1 MLTRALANKLR
12 WGMRLCNTQANV
24 KNVNRLPIP
33 MPSINL
39 APVNIIH
46 IAYVTLALFSIFLII
61 GKTQY
66 KVLALLLA
74 IHLVQEFLNPLEELG
89 ITSYLLTPAFQ
100 LAFGPLYYL
109 LVKNLI
115 YGELHIRQHLLHFL
129 PTVIALTLTRWW
141 PIELMV
147 AFIILVIYMVASFR
161 LILRYHRVLKETLSD
176 GENHSLIW
184 LTRTFSV
191 IFLIELIDFTR
202 LNLQQTLSYE
212 ILVNWYFVSTLVSLL
227 CTAYLVIKAVRQ
239 PVLYDGISRL
249 ETSLDTSL
257 ISVEKDLDLAK
268 NIFAAIEL
276 HQHET
281 SAYRQPKYSLR
292 NLADDM
298 QLTEQ
303 NVSWALNRGGEK
315 SFSDFINELRLE
327 EVKQL
332 LKQNKNTKNVLD
344 IAFAA
349 GFSSK
354 STFNAVFKKST
365 GMTPSQYL
373 QQD

>member
-1 MLTRALANKLR
+1 MMPITLT
-12 WGMRLCNTQANV
+12 
-24 KNVNRLPIP
+24 
-33 MPSINL
+33 
-39 APVNIIH
+39 PVNIIH
-46 IAYVTLALFSIFLII
+46 IAYVTLALFSILLVI
-61 GKTQY
+61 GRAPY
-66 KVLALLLA
+66 KALVLLLA
-74 IHLVQEFLNPLEELG
+74 AHLIQEFLNPFEELQ
-89 ITSYLLTPAFQ
+89 ITQYLLTPAFQ

-109 LVKNLI
+109 FVKNLI
-115 YGELHIRQHLLHFL
+115 YGDLNIRQHLIHLL
-129 PTVIALTLTRWW
+129 PAVIALALTRWW

-147 AFIILVIYMVASFR
+147 AFVILVIYIVASFR
-161 LILRYHRVLKETLSD
+161 LILRYHRILKQTLSD

-202 LNLQQTLSYE
+202 LNLQQTLSDE
-212 ILVNWYFVSTLVSLL
+212 ILVNWYFVSALVSLL

-239 PVLYDGISRL
+239 PVLYGGISRL
-249 ETSLDTSL
+249 ETSLGASA
-257 ISVEKDLDLAK
+257 IPAEKDLELAK
-268 NIFAAIEL
+268 TIFAAIES
-276 HQHET
+276 HQYET
-281 SAYRQPKYSLR
+281 GAYRQPKYSLR
-292 NLADDM
+292 NLAEDM